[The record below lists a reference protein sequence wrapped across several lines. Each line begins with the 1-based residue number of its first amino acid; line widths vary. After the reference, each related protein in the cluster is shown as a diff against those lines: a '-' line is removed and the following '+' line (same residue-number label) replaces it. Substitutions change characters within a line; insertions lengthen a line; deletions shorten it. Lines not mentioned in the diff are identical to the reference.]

1 MAKEKAAAK
10 VTEQSENKEAAKAEK
25 TKKKKASDAAG
36 TEDVNSEKAE
46 GKPEEETPEEAEG
59 AEAAAPEEE
68 KEDADTQYMR
78 LMADFQNYK
87 KRVEKEKGDIY
98 AFANEKILSDML
110 DVIDNFERAL
120 SQKNDAGEG
129 FMDGMNMIFKQM
141 MGVLEKYG
149 LEEIDALGKEFDVNF
164 HNAVMTEATDEYESG
179 TVSAVLQKGFT
190 LNKKVVRPAM
200 VKVAQ

>member
-1 MAKEKAAAK
+1 MAKEKAAPKAK
-10 VTEQSENKEAAKAEK
+10 EQAENTEAAKAEK
-25 TKKKKASDAAG
+25 TKKKKASNAANAEEAK
-36 TEDVNSEKAE
+36 TEETAGETEKAS
-46 GKPEEETPEEAEG
+46 EETEKK
-59 AEAAAPEEE
+59 EAAQPEEE
-68 KEDADTQYMR
+68 KEDANTQYMR

-87 KRVEKEKGDIY
+87 KRVEKEKSDIY

-120 SQKNDAGEG
+120 SQKYEAGEG

-149 LEEIDALGKEFDVNF
+149 LEEIDAIGKEFDVNF